1 MNDDDEADR
10 EEGEKKDENERA
22 DVHHVSSQADFLNNR
37 LD

>member
-10 EEGEKKDENERA
+10 EEGEKIDENERA
-22 DVHHVSSQADFLNNR
+22 DVHHVSSQADFLDNQ